1 MVKWWRDTSYVPGHL
16 VNHKKLLRR
25 ILACVAGAWTTG
37 HKKKRAREKETRE
50 GKGSS
55 LTPRGSPSRAPVL
68 SFAHYF
74 QAPATQASRIP
85 DCVPSMIYLFLIL
98 SLLLV
103 VLESYSIVT
112 ILQLVGSS
120 PLCRKWA
127 SLCCYT
133 GNESARL
140 TEAHLKPLIFIA
152 CGRRPTH
159 FPVATIK
166 SAIFCGIEK

>member
-1 MVKWWRDTSYVPGHL
+1 MVKWWRDSSYVPEHL
-16 VNHKKLLRR
+16 VYHKNLLSR
-25 ILACVAGAWTTG
+25 ILACVAGAWTSG

-50 GKGSS
+50 GRGSS
-55 LTPRGSPSRAPVL
+55 LTPRVSPSRAPVL
-68 SFAHYF
+68 SFDRYF

-85 DCVPSMIYLFLIL
+85 DCVPRMIHLFLIL
-98 SLLLV
+98 SPLLV
-103 VLESYSIVT
+103 VLEMYSIVT

-127 SLCCYT
+127 SLRCYT
-133 GNESARL
+133 GNESVRL
-140 TEAHLKPLIFIA
+140 TKVHLKPLISIA
-152 CGRRPTH
+152 CGRWPTH